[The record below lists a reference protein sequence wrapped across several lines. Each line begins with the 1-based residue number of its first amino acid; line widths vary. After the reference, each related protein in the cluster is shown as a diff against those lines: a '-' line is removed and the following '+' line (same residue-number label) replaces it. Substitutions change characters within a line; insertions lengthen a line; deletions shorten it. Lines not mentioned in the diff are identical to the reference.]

1 MYQSPYSALHWNLNF
16 STCYSMGGD
25 LKLVDLAASNT
36 DTLVDSDVTV
46 YPIHIDQG
54 WTMLLYV

>member
-1 MYQSPYSALHWNLNF
+1 
-16 STCYSMGGD
+16 MGGD

-54 WTMLLYV
+54 WTMLLYVWAAYRKTQVTKSRNIQI